1 MAGSVGAAVV
11 ALSLPEVGGIAG
23 LLSHAAVRERMA
35 MWPVL
40 DFSTTAGR
48 DLAMTIFIVPL
59 AVQWWAAWYPGAEPG
74 GGGYVA
80 QRMLAAKDERHA
92 TGATLLFNAAHYALR
107 PWPWILVALASLIL
121 FPDRQSLQQALP
133 AVDATLVGDDLAYPA
148 MLARL
153 PAGLLGLVASSLA
166 AAYMSTI
173 STQLN
178 WGASYV
184 ANDIWLRFVRPHAT
198 ERELVAVGRVMT
210 IVLMAL
216 AAFLALRLASVYQGF
231 LVLLKIG
238 AGTGLIYILRWF
250 WWRVNASAEIVAMV
264 VSFAMAAGF
273 FIAERQM
280 PGAVPPEWQQFL
292 WIVGVTTVAWVAA
305 AYLGPAESDTTLE
318 GFLQRAR
325 PGGPGW
331 RHVIARAHAAGRL
344 TGLDCRWNVPVEV
357 VLAVAGCVA
366 IYGGLFAT
374 GHLLY
379 GEYGAAAVAAAAS
392 AAGVAVAALTFR
404 RAVG

>member
-1 MAGSVGAAVV
+1 
-11 ALSLPEVGGIAG
+11 
-23 LLSHAAVRERMA
+23 
-35 MWPVL
+35 
-40 DFSTTAGR
+40 
-48 DLAMTIFIVPL
+48 
-59 AVQWWAAWYPGAEPG
+59 
-74 GGGYVA
+74 
-80 QRMLAAKDERHA
+80 
-92 TGATLLFNAAHYALR
+92 
-107 PWPWILVALASLIL
+107 
-121 FPDRQSLQQALP
+121 
-133 AVDATLVGDDLAYPA
+133 
-148 MLARL
+148 
-153 PAGLLGLVASSLA
+153 
-166 AAYMSTI
+166 
-173 STQLN
+173 
-178 WGASYV
+178 
-184 ANDIWLRFVRPHAT
+184 
-198 ERELVAVGRVMT
+198 
-210 IVLMAL
+210 
-216 AAFLALRLASVYQGF
+216 LASVYQGF